1 MKVEDGKIVL
11 EKNLLP
17 MTDEEIVREYRQ
29 AKSKLGQIKIL
40 ADENVC
46 KKAVIVDI
54 LRKAGVDDLPAP
66 YRREPKVETGAI
78 PVISTPEPVAA
89 PVAAPVVGTEYK
101 VPGAKDD
108 SGKLKLS
115 YVPTQIIREI
125 AKIREYGNRKYADPE
140 NWRRVAASKYHEALL
155 RHVLA
160 AWEHP
165 AAVDPESGLPH
176 LSHAACNLAF
186 LLELM
191 YGGAE

>member
-1 MKVEDGKIVL
+1 MKVEEGKIVL

-17 MTDEEIVREYRQ
+17 MSDEEIVREYRQ

-54 LRKAGVDDLPAP
+54 LRRAGVDDLPAP
-66 YRREPKVETGAI
+66 YRREAKVDTGAI
-78 PVISTPEPVAA
+78 PVARPEPVTE
-89 PVAAPVVGTEYK
+89 PVSEPVTNK
-101 VPGAKDD
+101 VPGAKNDD
-108 SGKLKLS
+108 GKLKLS
-115 YVPTQIIREI
+115 HVPPQIIIEI
-125 AKIREYGNRKYADPE
+125 AKIRDYGNRKYADPD
-140 NWRRVAASKYHEALL
+140 NWKRVAATKFHEALL
-155 RHVLA
+155 RHIVA
-160 AWEHP
+160 AWENP

-191 YGGAE
+191 YGEGK